1 MKMMWISGDD
11 DDVDDGDDD
20 GDDDDDDD
28 HDDDN
33 DDDNDHDNDH
43 DGDYECACTSSIQG
57 VWGIT
62 QLFNHTECLLTSKSA
77 YLVH

>member
-1 MKMMWISGDD
+1 MNCHYWPRKPTGSQYK
-11 DDVDDGDDD
+11 VTCN
-20 GDDDDDDD
+20 DDDDDD

-57 VWGIT
+57 ILG
-62 QLFNHTECLLTSKSA
+62 LLS
-77 YLVH
+77 YLIIQNAC